1 MNELLNRKSASRS
14 ARVPFHVVSLIPRAG
29 FQKRFI
35 VSVLQSYA
43 PFNVGVFKRWRG
55 GFSQNM
61 CALHQPAAGPRSPG
75 RRSGNVASRLPNTEP
90 GWMWPGAWVDADG
103 GLGGYGWEPG
113 WIRMGA
119 WENVDGRLDG
129 YGWGPGWMRTGAWE
143 DVDGRLGRYGLGPG
157 CCEQLPLFSH
167 KLRLTCA
174 WSSPWSVLPGSQ
186 HPSHQVLHLGRRTL
200 VFACLHTLG
209 LTHQHPGLLLV
220 FSPYTD
226 ST

>member
-1 MNELLNRKSASRS
+1 MLACSR
-14 ARVPFHVVSLIPRAG
+14 G
-29 FQKRFI
+29 GGG
-35 VSVLQSYA
+35 VSVKTCVLYTSQLRGHAAQGGEAAMWPPGSPTQSL
-43 PFNVGVFKRWRG
+43 NG
-55 GFSQNM
+55 
-61 CALHQPAAGPRSPG
+61 CG
-75 RRSGNVASRLPNTEP
+75 REP
-90 GWMWPGAWVDADG
+90 GWMQT
-103 GLGGYGWEPG
+103 
-113 WIRMGA
+113 GA
-119 WENVDGRLDG
+119 WEDVDGSLDG

-174 WSSPWSVLPGSQ
+174 WSLPWSVVPGSQ

-200 VFACLHTLG
+200 VFVCLHTLG